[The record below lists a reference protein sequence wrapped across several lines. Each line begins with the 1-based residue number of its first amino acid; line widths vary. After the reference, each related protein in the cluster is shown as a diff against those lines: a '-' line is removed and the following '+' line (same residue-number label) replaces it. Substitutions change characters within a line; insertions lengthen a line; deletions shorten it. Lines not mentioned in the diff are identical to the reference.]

1 MKIVYMGTPE
11 FACKPLLA
19 LHESRHEIAI
29 VVTGL
34 DKRRGR
40 RGEPRATDVHCVAGE
55 LGLPVLTP
63 KSLRSEQLYQELRAC
78 RPDLIAVVAFRI
90 LPERLFSLPEF
101 GAVNIHASLLPKYR
115 GAAPINWA
123 LINGERETGLT
134 SFFLNAK
141 IDTGNIILQ
150 ERTAIGEDENCDSLR
165 ARLSEMSGPFLLRTI
180 DLIEQEGFTPTLQ
193 DESRA
198 TPAPKIGPLDALIDF
213 GLPAARVRDFV
224 RGLSTRPGAYTWF
237 RGKKVKILVC
247 RKAETSV
254 AAAGRP
260 GSVIPAGGQLV
271 IRCADSAVEVQ
282 SLIPEGKKAMDGR
295 SFVNGFRPQA
305 AELFGE
311 PVQGI
316 KE

>member
-1 MKIVYMGTPE
+1 MGTPE

-19 LHESRHEIAI
+19 LHESKHEIVT
-29 VVTGL
+29 VVTGR

-40 RGEPRATDVHCVAGE
+40 RGEPCATDVCCAATE

-63 KSLRSEQLYQELRAC
+63 KSLRSKKLYQELRDC
-78 RPDLIAVVAFRI
+78 EPDLIVVVAFRI
-90 LPERLFSLPEF
+90 LPEQLFSLPRF

-141 IDTGNIILQ
+141 VDTGSVILK
-150 ERTAIGEDENCDSLR
+150 EKLAIGEDETCDSLR
-165 ARLSEMSGPFLLRTI
+165 DRLSEMSGPFLLRTI

-193 DESRA
+193 DESLA
-198 TPAPKIGPLDALIDF
+198 TPAPKIRPFDALIDF

-224 RGLSTRPGAYTWF
+224 RGLSTTPGAYTWF
-237 RGKKVKILVC
+237 RGKKIKILVC
-247 RKAETSV
+247 RETETSV
-254 AAAGRP
+254 AATTRP
-260 GSVIPAGGQLV
+260 GSVIPVGGQLV
-271 IRCADSAVEVQ
+271 IRCADSAVEVL
-282 SLIPEGKKAMDGR
+282 SLVTEGKNAIDVR

-305 AELFGE
+305 TEIFGE
-311 PVQGI
+311 PAQGI
-316 KE
+316 KEKK